1 MSQLLPIHRASLT
14 AWFNVNNLEQSMGI
28 QPTQLHD
35 YPQLHQPDQS
45 IRAYNQ
51 MMHHP
56 SREYTPAQ
64 QQLILAGEAIA
75 HGYQT
80 NLVTIIQDLLDQ
92 LIYTDAPQLCWEPTH
107 NFDLLSV
114 DLPTNLN
121 PHSLSIDALDHLIRE
136 SFNRSDNNHH
146 GLYVCWTALGWDCRP
161 ILLMIVNQLLQ
172 FGKINLILPT
182 NNADQTLL
190 TKYRHAKQHIQQVKA
205 QYRHNGIDLDK
216 LIAQHQTNVGIDPR
230 DPNWKIK
237 LFGAQEGDD
246 FG

>member
-1 MSQLLPIHRASLT
+1 MSTLLPIHRVALNQD
-14 AWFNVNNLEQSMGI
+14 FNSAQLELALGNQPIDLQS
-28 QPTQLHD
+28 

-45 IRAYNQ
+45 VRAYNQ
-51 MMHHP
+51 MTSHP

-136 SFNRSDNNHH
+136 SFRGSDKNHH

-182 NNADQTLL
+182 ANADQTLL
-190 TKYRHAKQHIQQVKA
+190 TKYRHTKQHIRQVKT
-205 QYRHNGIDLDK
+205 QYQRSGIDPDK
-216 LIAQHQTNVGIDPR
+216 LIAQHQTNVVINPR

-246 FG
+246 FE